1 MKLIINS
8 NENNIKDNI
17 EMSKNEEILGKDE
30 IKNNKENKKEDK

>member
-30 IKNNKENKKEDK
+30 IKNNEEK